1 METNKNLMITLIRTT
16 FLAILCCVHFTT
28 WSQTEGKRFAL
39 VIGVKNYTYI
49 PALKNTLNDSRD
61 MSATLKS
68 KGFQV
73 VELYDP
79 KTKRQMQEAIQ
90 SYFDLLL
97 NNPNSTGMVFYSGH
111 GMQVDGVNYLIPTTA
126 NPKLKADL
134 DDQCLNMDY
143 VMRAIEQ
150 AGNPLNIF
158 VLDACRNNPF
168 KGFYRSTEQGLSMVS
183 SPKGSYI
190 VFATKPGSVA
200 SDGDGRNGLFT
211 SKLLKYL
218 NGEGLNIEQVFKKV
232 AAEVSTE
239 SNDAQRPWIASDY
252 TGDFYFTPNGQS
264 NEPVTIKFVQQQMQ
278 VSQGRSYDEDIVDM
292 GYDDNEGTKIILIDS
307 QYWASKNLNVDH
319 FSNGKKII
327 EAKTEEEWRNA
338 DNNSLPAWCYYNNNP
353 ENGPKFGKLYNWH
366 AVVDPRKLC
375 PVGWHVPSNAEWE
388 KLSASIGGTG
398 TKLKSSEYWSLN
410 NNGADSYEF
419 GGVPGGAR
427 SFKGQFFGKG
437 ENANWWTTTE
447 EGGNIYWA
455 FYRNI
460 YFKTTLLS
468 QAYIAK
474 GSGFSVRCLKD

>member
-1 METNKNLMITLIRTT
+1 MHTPTPFRLLLILLFCSISSGSWAQTN
-16 FLAILCCVHFTT
+16 A
-28 WSQTEGKRFAL
+28 KRLAL

-61 MSATLKS
+61 MAATLKA

-90 SYFDLLL
+90 SYFDLLM
-97 NNPNSTGMVFYSGH
+97 NNPNSAGMVFYSGH

-232 AAEVSTE
+232 AAEVAAE

-264 NEPVTIKFVQQQMQ
+264 NMPTTIKFVQQPLSSAESRG
-278 VSQGRSYDEDIVDM
+278 VDDGEGIDI
-292 GYDDNEGTKIILIDS
+292 GYDDVGGTKIILIDS

-319 FSNGKKII
+319 FANGKKII
-327 EAKTEEEWRNA
+327 QAKTEAEWKKA
-338 DNNSLPAWCYYNNNP
+338 DNNAMPAWCYFKNDST
-353 ENGPKFGKLYNWH
+353 NGPIYGKLYNWH
-366 AVVDPRKLC
+366 AVMDPRKLC
-375 PVGWHVPSNAEWE
+375 PNGWHVPSDSEWE
-388 KLSASIGGTG
+388 KLSNSITAAS
-398 TKLKSSEYWSLN
+398 KLKSTEYWSMN
-410 NNGADSYEF
+410 NNGPDSYEF
-419 GGVPGGAR
+419 NAVPGGMR
-427 SFKGQFFGKG
+427 NFKGQFFSLG
-437 ENANWWTTTE
+437 ESANWWTTTE
-447 EGGNIYWA
+447 EGSNIWWA
-455 FYRNI
+455 LYRTI
-460 YFKTTLLS
+460 YFKTTTLK
-468 QAYIAK
+468 QEYFAK